1 MQMADNGNMSPEAL
15 RLVAAR
21 FKVLAEPTRLQ
32 ILQILRMGEAS
43 VNELTDAVA
52 STQPN
57 VSKHL
62 RVLQEADLVARR
74 QDGNNVFYRISDKT
88 VFKLC
93 DVVCGSLK
101 NTFAEQAAIFT

>member
-1 MQMADNGNMSPEAL
+1 MSPAAL
-15 RLVAAR
+15 ALVASR
-21 FKVLAEPTRLQ
+21 FKILAEPMRLQ
-32 ILQILRMGEAS
+32 ILQTLKSGEAT
-43 VNELTDAVA
+43 VNGITIAVD

-62 RVLQEADLVARR
+62 RLLQEEDLVARR
-74 QDGNNVFYRISDKT
+74 QQGNSVYYRISDKT

-101 NTFAEQAAIFT
+101 NKFEEQAAIFS

>member
-1 MQMADNGNMSPEAL
+1 MQMAKNGSMSPEAL
-15 RLVAAR
+15 TLVAAR

-32 ILQILRMGEAS
+32 ILQILRNGEAR
-43 VNELTDAVA
+43 VNELTGAVS

-74 QDGNNVFYRISDKT
+74 QDGNNVYYRISDKT

-101 NTFAEQAAIFT
+101 AKFEGQAAIFA

>member
-1 MQMADNGNMSPEAL
+1 MANNGTLSPEAL
-15 RLVAAR
+15 ILVAAR

-32 ILQILRMGEAS
+32 ILQILRNGEAS
-43 VNELTDAVA
+43 VNELTDAVV

-62 RVLQEADLVARR
+62 RVLQEADLVTQH

-101 NTFAEQAAIFT
+101 NRFKEQAAIFA

>member
-1 MQMADNGNMSPEAL
+1 MEKRMMSPEAL
-15 RLVAAR
+15 LLVASR
-21 FKVLAEPTRLQ
+21 FKVLAEPMRLQ
-32 ILQILRMGEAS
+32 ILQILKNGEAS
-43 VNELTDAVA
+43 VNELTEAVA

-62 RVLQEADLVARR
+62 RVLQDEDLVARR
-74 QDGNNVFYRISDKT
+74 QVGNNVFYRISDKT

-101 NTFAEQAAIFT
+101 NKFEEQAAIFA

>member
-1 MQMADNGNMSPEAL
+1 MEERMMSPEAL
-15 RLVAAR
+15 LLVASR
-21 FKVLAEPTRLQ
+21 FKVLAEPMRLQ
-32 ILQILRMGEAS
+32 ILQILKNGEAS
-43 VNELTDAVA
+43 VNELTEAVA

-62 RVLQEADLVARR
+62 RVLQDEELVARR
-74 QDGNNVFYRISDKT
+74 QVGNNVFYRISDKT

-101 NTFAEQAAIFT
+101 NKFEEQAAIFA

>member
-1 MQMADNGNMSPEAL
+1 MQMANNGTMSPEAL
-15 RLVAAR
+15 ILVAAR

-32 ILQILRMGEAS
+32 ILQLLRNGEAS

-74 QDGNNVFYRISDKT
+74 QDGNNVFYRIADKT

-101 NTFAEQAAIFT
+101 NKFEEQAAIFA

>member
-1 MQMADNGNMSPEAL
+1 MEKRMMSPEAL
-15 RLVAAR
+15 LLVASR
-21 FKVLAEPTRLQ
+21 FKVLAEPMRLQ
-32 ILQILRMGEAS
+32 ILQILKNGEAS
-43 VNELTDAVA
+43 VNELTEAVA

-62 RVLQEADLVARR
+62 RVLQDEELVARR
-74 QDGNNVFYRISDKT
+74 QVGNNVFYRISDKT

-101 NTFAEQAAIFT
+101 NKFEEQAAIFA

>member
-1 MQMADNGNMSPEAL
+1 MEKRMMSPEAL
-15 RLVAAR
+15 LLVAAR
-21 FKVLAEPTRLQ
+21 FKVLAEPMRLQ
-32 ILQILRMGEAS
+32 ILQVLKSGEAS
-43 VNELTDAVA
+43 VNELTEAVA

-62 RVLQEADLVARR
+62 RVLQDEDLVARR
-74 QDGNNVFYRISDKT
+74 QVGNNAFYRISDKT

-101 NTFAEQAAIFT
+101 NNFEEQAAIFA

>member
-1 MQMADNGNMSPEAL
+1 MSPAAL
-15 RLVAAR
+15 ALVASR
-21 FKVLAEPTRLQ
+21 FKILAEPMRLQ
-32 ILQILRMGEAS
+32 ILQTLKSGEAT
-43 VNELTDAVA
+43 VNEITIAVD

-62 RVLQEADLVARR
+62 RLLQEEDLVARR
-74 QDGNNVFYRISDKT
+74 QQGNSVYYRISDKT

-101 NTFAEQAAIFT
+101 NKFEEQAAIFS

>member
-1 MQMADNGNMSPEAL
+1 MMSPEAL
-15 RLVAAR
+15 LLVASR
-21 FKVLAEPTRLQ
+21 FKVLAEPMRLQ
-32 ILQILRMGEAS
+32 ILQILKNGEAS
-43 VNELTDAVA
+43 VNELTEAVA

-62 RVLQEADLVARR
+62 RVLQDEDLVARR
-74 QDGNNVFYRISDKT
+74 QVGNNVFYRISDKT

-101 NTFAEQAAIFT
+101 NKFEEQAAIFA

>member
-1 MQMADNGNMSPEAL
+1 MANDEIMSPQAL
-15 RLVAAR
+15 SLVASR
-21 FKVLAEPTRLQ
+21 FKVLAEPMRLQ
-32 ILQILRMGEAS
+32 ILQFLKNGEAS
-43 VNELTDAVA
+43 VNEITLAVD

-62 RVLQEADLVARR
+62 RLLQEEDLVARR
-74 QDGNNVFYRISDKT
+74 QDGNTVYYRIADKT

-101 NTFAEQAAIFT
+101 NKFEVQASIFG